1 MMTPF
6 HCALA
11 ELDSIPLECADLT
24 RVIATVLNR
33 DRVPYTAHRG
43 SMWVKGIGHVDPHNW
58 IELETGQIIDFRVRM
73 WLGNEV
79 EVPHGVF
86 LPETHQVYSSR
97 SRFSA
102 VMHPV
107 EFYALTRKKL
117 EDFTAIALPAKASEV
132 YLGAELALR
141 PILSKTA

>member
-6 HCALA
+6 QSTLV

-33 DRVPYTAHRG
+33 DRVPFTAQRG

-73 WLGNEV
+73 WLGNDV
-79 EVPHGVF
+79 LVPHGVF
-86 LPETHQVYSSR
+86 LPETHQVYSSLGK
-97 SRFSA
+97 FYA

-107 EFYALTRKKL
+107 EFYALTGKKL
-117 EDFTAIALPAKASEV
+117 EHFTAITPPAQ
-132 YLGAELALR
+132 LAEIYRGPELTTQ
-141 PILSKTA
+141 PILRKTA